1 MKIAVIA
8 DIHHD
13 ASAGSES
20 CVLATVREFA
30 QRAALENADVLL
42 DLGDRIVDRSKEWD
56 RKSLSEVAS
65 ALAIY
70 EGPRIH
76 LLGNHDVINLDWGDN
91 AELLRYPVGNRVQ
104 DFDQCR
110 LISWQPDP
118 WFEPGVGFGPA
129 GPSLPWLIETL
140 LSDPRPTIIAT
151 HAPFSGQSQV
161 GNFHFEKNPE
171 WASHPDHASVRQAV
185 EATGR
190 AVIWLAGHVHWNSFH
205 VIRGLRHV
213 TLQSVSETFTT
224 HPARALSYAMIDIGD
239 EIVIEVFGNDP
250 LKVVYP
256 GLASPVSGHHGTI
269 SVDNCPIN

>member
-13 ASAGSES
+13 ACAGSES
-20 CVLATVREFA
+20 GVLTTVRKFA
-30 QRAALENADVLL
+30 ERAAFETADVLL

-56 RKSLSEVAS
+56 RKSLGEVAS
-65 ALAIY
+65 ALGAY
-70 EGPRIH
+70 EGPKIH
-76 LLGNHDVINLDWGDN
+76 LLGNHDVINLAWRDN
-91 AELLRYPVGNRVQ
+91 AELLGCPVGNRVKE
-104 DFDQCR
+104 FDHCR

-118 WFEPGVGFGPA
+118 WFETGVGFGYA
-129 GPSLPWLIETL
+129 VPSLPWLIEQL
-140 LSDPRPTIIAT
+140 LSDPRPAIIAT

-161 GNFHFEKNPE
+161 GNFHFEANSQ
-171 WASHPDHASVRQAV
+171 WASHPDCASARQAV

-190 AVIWLAGHVHWNSFH
+190 AVMWLAGHVHWNSFH
-205 VIRGLRHV
+205 VIRGVRHV

-250 LKVVYP
+250 LKVISR
-256 GLASPVSGHHGTI
+256 GVSK
-269 SVDNCPIN
+269 PI